1 LSWQVRWLD
10 RALKEAERLDRPTRQ
25 RIFDAVDRL
34 AATGQ
39 GDVRPL
45 QGRSDEYR
53 LRVGNWR
60 ILFQRDGEQLVM
72 LVLRVRPRGDA
83 YKLDR

>member
-1 LSWQVRWLD
+1 LSWKVLWLD
-10 RALKEAERLDRPTRQ
+10 RALKETERLDRPTRE
-25 RIFDAVDRL
+25 RIFDAVERL
-34 AATGQ
+34 ATTGQ

-45 QGRSDEYR
+45 LGRSGEYR

-60 ILFQRDGEQLVM
+60 ILFQRDGAQLVI

>member
-1 LSWQVRWLD
+1 MSWQVRWLD

-25 RIFDAVDRL
+25 RIFDAVNRL

-45 QGRSDEYR
+45 QGRSGEYR

-60 ILFQRDGEQLVM
+60 ILFQRDGAQLVI
-72 LVLRVRPRGDA
+72 LILRVRPRGDA